1 MDNSERMKMRENIIG
16 YFYSSELMNEIPN
29 STTAFEVGDFTRREM
44 NIIESIC
51 SKYPR
56 LKKLIL
62 KYTKESWSW
71 ERIAPLNRALLIYG
85 AYEIYFTDKA
95 LIIDVMV
102 TLAKQ
107 YSPDDSYKF
116 INSILDK
123 IGDFYAEI
131 KSSKKS
137 SEK

>member
-16 YFYSSELMNEIPN
+16 YFYSSELMNETPN

-62 KYTKESWSW
+62 RYTKESWSW